1 MEQGTK
7 SADPLSH
14 QLRLIAGIV
23 DLMYVPLAGVD
34 EQFLTQKYEA
44 LRLIA
49 LAQRLA
55 DKRRLGAQKLRRVLH
70 KRNAR
75 FARYVRKN
83 GTQAR

>member
-23 DLMYVPLAGVD
+23 DLMYVPLAGAD

-49 LAQRLA
+49 MAQSLA
-55 DKRRLGAQKLRRVLH
+55 DKRRLGAQKLRRVLR

-83 GTQAR
+83 GTQAQ